1 MIFPDLFFFK
11 SLKPNFHLSFSRTR
25 KSSLCRKR
33 IVSCYFFKMQ
43 MSFLSIFLP
52 VLCSLLLNL
61 WIRQMVLRQH
71 IPYGLWKVPEC
82 AEGAGSVGG
91 VTCPAQA
98 WSLSP
103 RPVPSL
109 LLCPLKSACE
119 TPHPD
124 LTFPI
129 QHLCRELCKNSCQV
143 SQRMSSGVW
152 ICNSSHYQL
161 MSHLWKESFHL
172 LWREWGAIWNG
183 PR

>member
-1 MIFPDLFFFK
+1 MVFPDLFFFN
-11 SLKPNFHLSFSRTR
+11 SLKTNFFLSFSRMR
-25 KSSLCRKR
+25 NSSLCRKR
-33 IVSCYFFKMQ
+33 IVSCYFFKMPVI
-43 MSFLSIFLP
+43 FLSIFLP
-52 VLCSLLLNL
+52 ALCSLLKL
-61 WIRQMVLRQH
+61 WIRQMALRWR

-82 AEGAGSVGG
+82 AEGTGSVGS
-91 VTCPAQA
+91 VTCPAQV

-103 RPVPSL
+103 SPVLSL

-119 TPHPD
+119 MLHPD
-124 LTFPI
+124 LTFLT
-129 QHLCRELCKNSCQV
+129 QHLCRALCKNSCQV

-161 MSHLWKESFHL
+161 MSRLWKESFHL